1 MSVWK
6 ALEGSRAAE
15 ALAAQITADEVA
27 HAWLLL
33 GPAGSGKRPA
43 AQAMA
48 AALNCTVEPG
58 IGCGECS
65 ACLRIMRRR
74 FPDVHHIVPEG
85 PLIPVDTIREQVIP
99 EASRS
104 PFEGRYKVFIIEE
117 AERMNPHAQNSLLKT
132 LEEPQPETVFI
143 LISSRPEDLLDTIQS
158 RCRLFRLEPVDEQTI
173 VEVLSREGATHE
185 QALLAA
191 RVSEGDL
198 ERARL
203 LAFDDAALE
212 RRRRWLALPRR
223 LTSSVD
229 ALDAGAEVVAAAK
242 GVTKSLE
249 KHQKQEIAE
258 LAEAMGEGRGTG
270 GARNA
275 LVKRHKRELRR
286 AEEQV
291 LAEALLT
298 LASFFRDVLAVRNGG
313 DEGIAN
319 LDALADLHRWAESS
333 ASDASLVAAIERCVW
348 ARASLLKN
356 ANVPL
361 ALESA
366 LVDLARLVPTRSVV
380 GAET

>member
-1 MSVWK
+1 MTVWK
-6 ALEGSRAAE
+6 SLHGSRAAE
-15 ALAAQITADEVA
+15 ALAAQVRSGEVA

-48 AALNCTVEPG
+48 AALNCPTAPG
-58 IGCGECS
+58 EGCGECS
-65 ACLRIMRRR
+65 SCLRIMRRR

-104 PFEGRYKVFIIEE
+104 PFEGHYKVFIIEE
-117 AERMNPHAQNSLLKT
+117 AERMNPQAQNSLLKT
-132 LEEPQPETVFI
+132 LEEPQKETVFI
-143 LISSRPEDLLDTIQS
+143 LISSRPDDLLETIRS
-158 RCRLFRLEPVDEQTI
+158 RCRVVRMEPVDEATI
-173 VEVLSREGATHE
+173 VELLQTEGAPPE
-185 QALLAA
+185 DALLAA

-203 LAFDDAALE
+203 LAFDDDMRE
-212 RRRRWLALPRR
+212 RRRWWLALPRR

-229 ALDAGAEVVAAAK
+229 ALDAAAEIVAAGK
-242 GVTKSLE
+242 DVTKVVE
-249 KHQKQEIAE
+249 KHQKDEITE
-258 LAEAMGEGRGTG
+258 LADALGEGRGTA

-275 LVKRHKRELRR
+275 LLKRHKRELRR

-291 LAEALLT
+291 LADALTT
-298 LASFFRDVLAVRNGG
+298 LASFYRDVLAVRRGG
-313 DEGIAN
+313 DEGVTN
-319 LDALADLHRWAESS
+319 LDALEDLRRWAESE
-333 ASDASLVAAIERCVW
+333 ASDGDLVAAGERCIR

-361 ALESA
+361 AIEST
-366 LVDLARLVPTRSVV
+366 LVQLARLVPPRSAV
-380 GAET
+380 GADV